1 MPELNGE
8 MMRRFF
14 TSFIMFIVFV
24 FLLGVGYE
32 MVSNS
37 ITDNLTGNW
46 QYDSLLYV
54 VGIAFGAGVITI
66 LYQKYI
72 PKDGDD

>member
-14 TSFIMFIVFV
+14 TAFIMFIVFV

-54 VGIAFGAGVITI
+54 VAIAFGAGVIMI

>member
-8 MMRRFF
+8 MMKK
-14 TSFIMFIVFV
+14 FIIAFVSFIVFV
-24 FLLGVGYE
+24 FLLNALYDI
-32 MVSNS
+32 VSDS
-37 ITDNLTGNW
+37 IIGALTGNW
-46 QYDSLLYV
+46 QYDMLIYLV
-54 VGIAFGAGVITI
+54 AVAFGAGVIMI